1 MLKCA
6 FWYRVLHGTE
16 IVRNCYAWDA
26 DASKQIN
33 TKSQKIREIQYGMVF
48 MPGNSKEIA
57 ASEVIFDSE
66 FSEPPIVVCSIRSDT
81 ILTEYGRLLAFI
93 GNDDITS
100 KGFTV
105 RVANDSDKF
114 LQPVV
119 TWIAVNKTQ

>member
-1 MLKCA
+1 MACRILSS
-6 FWYRVLHGTE
+6 T
-16 IVRNCYAWDA
+16 VR
-26 DASKQIN
+26 N

-48 MPGNSKEIA
+48 MPVNSKEIA

>member
-1 MLKCA
+1 M
-6 FWYRVLHGTE
+6 R
-16 IVRNCYAWDA
+16 
-26 DASKQIN
+26 N

-48 MPGNSKEIA
+48 MPVNSKEIA
-57 ASEVIFDSE
+57 ASEVIFDCE
-66 FSEPPIVVCSIRSDT
+66 FSGPPIVVCSIRSDT

-114 LQPVV
+114 LKPVV
-119 TWIAVNKTQ
+119 TWIAVNETQ